1 MICKNCN
8 TEIADNVNYCSNCG
22 ASTGKREEF
31 FVDSD
36 HLVEEIKKLID
47 EGIATRIIIKDEKDR
62 TLLDIP
68 VVAGLVGAVIAPWLA
83 AVGAIAA
90 IAVKCKIVVEKRE
103 E

>member
-31 FVDSD
+31 FVDAD

-68 VVAGLVGAVIAPWLA
+68 VVAGLVGAVVAPWLA

>member
-8 TEIADNVNYCSNCG
+8 VEIEDTAKFCPQCG
-22 ASTGKREEF
+22 SSTGKRDEF

-68 VVAGLVGAVIAPWLA
+68 VVAGLVGALIAPWLA
-83 AVGAIAA
+83 AVGAVAA
-90 IAVKCKIVVEKRE
+90 LAVKCKIVVEKRE

>member
-1 MICKNCN
+1 MICKNCGK
-8 TEIADNVNYCSNCG
+8 EIDDNAKYCQECG
-22 ASTGKREEF
+22 SSTAKREEF
-31 FVDSD
+31 FVDAD
-36 HLVEEIKKLID
+36 HLVEEIKKLFD

>member
-31 FVDSD
+31 FVDAD

-90 IAVKCKIVVEKRE
+90 IAVK
-103 E
+103 